1 MRRVSKV
8 KARRNQLARLNE
20 WIEDTVEK
28 FVAIFVH
35 KPVEPANIA
44 SKLKSAMENGTLLQ
58 KVGQRLAPNVYDI
71 YLSIADHQRLSPGQL
86 MLMKDWQ
93 ASLIDYARSKHYS
106 LKTNPILRLHGDSKV
121 RLGLV
126 RIDAKLEDAKNI
138 GSDPSAGGIMSTQA
152 LDPQQLALLRA
163 QLTPGQHLP
172 GIDPNLMRTPVGS
185 QVNNPFA
192 QPVQPMPPLPPAA
205 PALPWAR
212 LTIRLPQAGTQTYQI
227 EKPVINIGRQLSNDI
242 IVEDKRVSRNHA
254 QIKYQSDGQFAIF
267 DLGSTNGITIN
278 NTPNMRHHVLHAGDH
293 FTIGSYDFYF
303 ERN

>member
-1 MRRVSKV
+1 VSKV
-8 KARRNQLARLNE
+8 KARRNLLARLNE
-20 WIEDTVEK
+20 WIEGAVEK
-28 FVAIFVH
+28 FVAIFAH

-86 MLMKDWQ
+86 MLIKDWQ
-93 ASLIDYARSKHYS
+93 ESLIDYARSKHYS

-121 RLGLV
+121 RPGLV

-163 QLTPGQHLP
+163 QLTPGQQLP
-172 GIDPNLMRTPVGS
+172 GIDGGPVRTPVGS
-185 QVNNPFA
+185 QVNHPFG
-192 QPVQPMPPLPPAA
+192 QHVQSTPPMPPASPAV

-254 QIKYQSDGQFAIF
+254 QIKYQPNGQFAIF

-278 NTPNMRHHVLHAGDH
+278 NTPNMRQHVLQAGDH

-303 ERN
+303 ERK